1 MKPISRRY
9 EFQSHF
15 IRGGNIILPE
25 VIIIENEVITWSKRK
40 VYLIGMDIKSMAIS
54 DVSQIDISIGVI
66 GTDFTI
72 YGRGE
77 NMIKAR
83 NFSRNDALRIKKII
97 GK

>member
-1 MKPISRRY
+1 MRPRRY
-9 EFQSHF
+9 EFHSQF
-15 IRGGNIILPE
+15 IRGGNPILPE
-25 VIIIENEVITWSKRK
+25 VIIIENDIITWSKRK
-40 VYLIGMDIKSMAIS
+40 FYLIGMDIKSMAIS

-77 NMIKAR
+77 NTIKAH
-83 NFSRNDALRIKKII
+83 NFSRNDALRIKKIT